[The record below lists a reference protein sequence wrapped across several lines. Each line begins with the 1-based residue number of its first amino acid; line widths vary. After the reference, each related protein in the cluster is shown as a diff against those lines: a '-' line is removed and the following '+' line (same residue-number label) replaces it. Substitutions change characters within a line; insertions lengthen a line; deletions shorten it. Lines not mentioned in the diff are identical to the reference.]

1 MEFANTAY
9 GEGIIEQ
16 IMSQNVKIENHQA
29 NDDVSLTY
37 TAKKMNIQ
45 SQAMNSIN
53 AVKKLKG
60 IESQR

>member
-1 MEFANTAY
+1 
-9 GEGIIEQ
+9 
-16 IMSQNVKIENHQA
+16 MSQNVKIENHQA